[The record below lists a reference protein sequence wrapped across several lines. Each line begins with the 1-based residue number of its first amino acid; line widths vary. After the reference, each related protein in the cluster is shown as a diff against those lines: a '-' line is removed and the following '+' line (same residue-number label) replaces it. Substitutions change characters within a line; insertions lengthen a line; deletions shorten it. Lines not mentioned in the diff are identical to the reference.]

1 MTLEELSRV
10 PEDMAFQSIF
20 CLFPIVEQVR
30 QEHCRPFG
38 AESGR
43 NPVLGKEMPVVDYL
57 AVMDILKPLW
67 KNVGIEA
74 SHKVRI
80 ANHVRLF
87 DARQGEGEG
96 LGSGSREGQ
105 CLEPDRSVI

>member
-87 DARQGEGEG
+87 DAARVKVRAWEAAHAKDNVWNLTAQ
-96 LGSGSREGQ
+96 
-105 CLEPDRSVI
+105 